1 MEVTTRSWLVD
12 NVEARGKPLLFLWLS
27 KSSRGF
33 GDLALQKSLGVLKNR
48 KILENLDGNTVRI
61 QEIGDSFLSKST
73 SEVFG
78 FVDGDESWEVLNNT
92 SDRVLFK
99 SDDFSGTDWLNDF
112 EARYPD
118 TKPPYTDSAQLAE
131 FSSWMV
137 SVDPEKATGD
147 ALPEAVTI
155 VDGEKSTTYTNDTAA
170 YRKAKFRAELGGYV
184 ELDSAL
190 FYYLFTELFLMVD
203 SRAKNMFPS
212 FIGTDIS

>member
-27 KSSRGF
+27 KISRGF
-33 GDLALQKSLGVLKNR
+33 GDLALQKSVGVLKNR

-92 SDRVLFK
+92 SARVIFK
-99 SDDFSGTDWLNDF
+99 SDDFSGTVWLNDF

-118 TKPPYTDSAQLAE
+118 TKPPYADSEHIPLTASHL
-131 FSSWMV
+131 
-137 SVDPEKATGD
+137 
-147 ALPEAVTI
+147 I
-155 VDGEKSTTYTNDTAA
+155 VW
-170 YRKAKFRAELGGYV
+170 
-184 ELDSAL
+184 
-190 FYYLFTELFLMVD
+190 
-203 SRAKNMFPS
+203 
-212 FIGTDIS
+212 

>member
-1 MEVTTRSWLVD
+1 MGVTTRSWLVD

-118 TKPPYTDSAQLAE
+118 TKPPYTDSEHIPLTASHL
-131 FSSWMV
+131 
-137 SVDPEKATGD
+137 
-147 ALPEAVTI
+147 I
-155 VDGEKSTTYTNDTAA
+155 VW
-170 YRKAKFRAELGGYV
+170 
-184 ELDSAL
+184 
-190 FYYLFTELFLMVD
+190 
-203 SRAKNMFPS
+203 
-212 FIGTDIS
+212 